1 MIASQC
7 ADKCEE
13 IYSIQIQIHSLQYT
27 EKCEDILLVHQSLS
41 TCIAVHFNSTSSSSA
56 HNHIG
61 EFIFDQDLKIFTF
74 NLYYFSLLWVSGML
88 WLVQKCANNAALCYY
103 YALTLTHH
111 HTNDTKGGATTA
123 KCKLPLFLTCRRI
136 MFGRPF
142 IISGQVGGC
151 RAGLLCF
158 CIFPSGQSAP
168 MCPENHTLTGA
179 DIVFMMGT
187 S

>member
-1 MIASQC
+1 MWGN
-7 ADKCEE
+7 
-13 IYSIQIQIHSLQYT
+13 LQYT
-27 EKCEDILLVHQSLS
+27 NAIITIHRELWRYPTGPLVPLHLHRCSFQLHN
-41 TCIAVHFNSTSSSSA
+41 IGSA

-74 NLYYFSLLWVSGML
+74 NFYYFSLLWVSGML

-142 IISGQVGGC
+142 IISGLVAAARVCCAFAYFPLVSQ
-151 RAGLLCF
+151 RLCA
-158 CIFPSGQSAP
+158 C
-168 MCPENHTLTGA
+168 L
-179 DIVFMMGT
+179 
-187 S
+187 